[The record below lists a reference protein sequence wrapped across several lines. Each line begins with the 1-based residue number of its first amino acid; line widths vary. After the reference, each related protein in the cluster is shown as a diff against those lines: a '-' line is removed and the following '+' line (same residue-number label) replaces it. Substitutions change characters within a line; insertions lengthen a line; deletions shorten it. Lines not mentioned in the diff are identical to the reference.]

1 VSGTSGLARA
11 SPVEDTRGL
20 CYLDWAATSFPKAPG
35 VAEAVSRFLTEV
47 GANPGRSAHR
57 LSIAAARIVFEA
69 RERVARLF
77 QVSDSRRVIL
87 LKNATEGLNLVIAAL
102 PPAGRAIVSGM
113 EHNAVMRPLRWL
125 EAGRGLR
132 IEVLPRGPRGPLD
145 YDALER
151 ALREPADLVV
161 LCHASNVTGEIVDLE
176 RAAAI
181 PRGRA
186 RLLVDAAQTAG
197 SVPLDMESGGIDLL
211 AFTGHKSLLG
221 PMGTG
226 GLAIGERVD
235 PGRFR
240 PLKLGGTGSQSEK
253 EEQPAF
259 LPDLGESGTPNAV
272 GLAGLEAGIRWV
284 LDRGIASIRRREID
298 LAQRLIDG
306 LRAIPGVRV
315 FGLGDAS
322 RSAAIVSFAI
332 AGISPSDV
340 AFRLDER
347 YGILCRAGLHCAP
360 AAHRTIGTFPAGT
373 VRFAPGPFTTRDDA
387 DAAIAAVREIAREGR

>member
-1 VSGTSGLARA
+1 MSGTSGLARA

-186 RLLVDAAQTAG
+186 RLLVDAAQSAG
-197 SVPLDMESGGIDLL
+197 VLPIEVDRLGLDAV
-211 AFTGHKSLLG
+211 AFTGHKALLG
-221 PMGTG
+221 PPGTG
-226 GLAIGERVD
+226 GLALGTRLE
-235 PGRFR
+235 PPP
-240 PLKLGGTGSQSEK
+240 PLVLGGTGSESASDR
-253 EEQPAF
+253 QPEH
-259 LPDLGESGTPNAV
+259 LPDRYEGGTPNAA
-272 GLAGLEAGIRWV
+272 GLAGLAVALEWIERHGLHTIRE
-284 LDRGIASIRRREID
+284 RE
-298 LAQRLIDG
+298 LALTQRLISSLSSLAG
-306 LRAIPGVRV
+306 VEVPGEPDPACR
-315 FGLGDAS
+315 LGV
-322 RSAAIVSFAI
+322 VSFRI
-332 AGISPSDV
+332 AGKEPAAV
-340 AFRLDER
+340 ALALDR
-347 YGILCRAGLHCAP
+347 RFGVLCRPGLQCAP
-360 AAHRTIGTFPAGT
+360 LAHRSLGTYPQGT
-373 VRFAPGPFTTRDDA
+373 VRASVGALSRDEDV
-387 DAAIAAVREIAREGR
+387 DRLVEAVRAIVAEG